1 MTTEYLWSAIVLEVL
16 SISNSKAFEMDA
28 SKSLQILHAR
38 SVVHDPEKEGLY
50 SPYSEIPSVNDE
62 THKNPSH
69 DSVTGLLSSM
79 KTIEILNVFTTLQGE
94 RVQVRRI
101 VAENTL
107 QDFKSNPI
115 LGW

>member
-1 MTTEYLWSAIVLEVL
+1 
-16 SISNSKAFEMDA
+16 MDA

-50 SPYSEIPSVNDE
+50 SPYSEIPSVHDE
-62 THKNPSH
+62 ASKNPSH

-79 KTIEILNVFTTLQGE
+79 KTIELLNVFTTLQGE
-94 RVQVRRI
+94 RVQVRRL
-101 VAENTL
+101 VAATNL
-107 QDFKSNPI
+107 HDFKFNPI